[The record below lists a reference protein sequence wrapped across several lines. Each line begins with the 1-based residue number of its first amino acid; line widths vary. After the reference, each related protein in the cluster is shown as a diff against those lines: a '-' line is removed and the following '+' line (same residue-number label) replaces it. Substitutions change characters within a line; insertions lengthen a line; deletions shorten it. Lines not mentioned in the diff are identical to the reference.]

1 MTTIGDRL
9 RELRILSGYSVD
21 FVSKKIS
28 VTNSSIYNYEN
39 NHREMNYKVLNA
51 FADLYN
57 VSIDYILNGDDS
69 IQRNNNIL
77 SSNLKL
83 DVIGNIPAGT
93 PISAISSFEGEVYIP
108 APIFMKYGS
117 DLFALRVHGDSM
129 SKVLHDKAI
138 AIIKKQSMVENG
150 EIAVILV
157 DHQDAT
163 LKRFYRLDDETV
175 VLKPDSYSDDYKP
188 EIIDLKKQNIEIL
201 GKLIWSCSDEY

>member
-1 MTTIGDRL
+1 MVSENIISEKIKYLRQKNKMTQQELANQLRL
-9 RELRILSGYSVD
+9 
-21 FVSKKIS
+21 SKQSIS
-28 VTNSSIYNYEN
+28 NYETGYASPPT
-39 NHREMNYKVLNA
+39 EV
-51 FADLYN
+51 
-57 VSIDYILNGDDS
+57 I
-69 IQRNNNIL
+69 
-77 SSNLKL
+77 SNLSKIFGVSSDFIL
-83 DVIGNIPAGT
+83 GISNDSLPIIGKIPAGT
-93 PISAISSFEGEVYIP
+93 PIMAISSFEGEVYIP

-138 AIIKKQSMVENG
+138 AIIKKQSTVENG

-175 VLKPDSYSDDYKP
+175 VLKPDSYSDEYNS

-201 GKLIWSCSDEY
+201 GKLIWSCSDEF